1 MMLQLLKDL
10 DSSVKD
16 IESKLRQANLI
27 KGHANNLKKLSLD
40 VNKKIDIILEP
51 NTPGEK
57 QLNSGHVTTQFKKS
71 EDALPLVASY
81 RDDWFKC
88 VRFEICDA
96 S

>member
-1 MMLQLLKDL
+1 MNNKGNSKASQRQEALQNKIMLQLLKDL
-10 DSSVKD
+10 DSSVRD

-57 QLNSGHVTTQFKKS
+57 QLNSGH
-71 EDALPLVASY
+71 
-81 RDDWFKC
+81 
-88 VRFEICDA
+88 I
-96 S
+96 

>member
-1 MMLQLLKDL
+1 LLKDL

-40 VNKKIDIILEP
+40 VNKKIDFILEP
-51 NTPGEK
+51 STPGEK
-57 QLNSGHVTTQFKKS
+57 ILNSGHIPSTQFKKS
-71 EDALPLVASY
+71 EDALPLIASY

-96 S
+96 A